1 MLKWLP
7 GDLDSKTPLHWVA
20 SRGNA
25 NFLKLLLEAG
35 ADPNAKGTWSGRTPL
50 LECSDNIGLS
60 QFDKIGFCFATDC
73 VNSKPCRFRIA
84 DCIFV

>member
-1 MLKWLP
+1 M
-7 GDLDSKTPLHWVA
+7 DSKTPLHWVA

-50 LECSDNIGLS
+50 LECSDNIGMEIELLQS
-60 QFDKIGFCFATDC
+60 LTGKGI
-73 VNSKPCRFRIA
+73 K
-84 DCIFV
+84 

>member
-1 MLKWLP
+1 MLFNAILDLTTFP
-7 GDLDSKTPLHWVA
+7 YSAGDLDSKTPLHWVA

-50 LECSDNIGLS
+50 LECSDNIG
-60 QFDKIGFCFATDC
+60 A
-73 VNSKPCRFRIA
+73 
-84 DCIFV
+84 